1 MIRRLGLG
9 VLLFFSTP
17 VFGQPVNSVDPMP
30 EPTISQKSFYQS
42 IEYSD
47 IDLEKVLPPKVVI
60 LLDSSGS
67 MGQLMDKQ
75 KSKMFYA
82 KKLFGSYLA
91 DQWREKADVGLLVY
105 GGRRKKDCGDTFMAI
120 PVGEKNLG
128 KIDSAVK
135 RLEPIGMTPISKSL
149 ELAID
154 QLKNYAGPKRVMIFT
169 DGEETCGG
177 DSCKILEKAIQE
189 KIFDLEMFV
198 TGIGMKQNSKDL
210 DKLRCLGKVLGA
222 PDPESLKQALD
233 QINQDIKKPN
243 SRPKPSGPNLF
254 VKCPDPSAAVMVY
267 ELLPGG
273 EKKLVEEFKASESAA
288 LPTGD
293 YLVDVML
300 NPIFRF
306 SKVTIPPKKK
316 VTLKVTGT
324 GVIEV
329 KFFDSL
335 LEVELL
341 NKDRKVVR
349 AFLSDE
355 KHTVPSGVYD
365 VRVFG
370 EPFYEHLVPKF
381 IVTPGGQHEIKI
393 DGVGV
398 VQVDYP
404 KSVGVHV
411 YAGTEKHLGNYVSN
425 YPFVLRTGTYRF
437 YINEQCD
444 IEGISIRNDPFLQ
457 RLTCP
462 LPKPKK

>member
-1 MIRRLGLG
+1 MKYLAGF
-9 VLLFFSTP
+9 LFSLVFVQISAAQSVQSSDP
-17 VFGQPVNSVDPMP
+17 VAA
-30 EPTISQKSFYQS
+30 PTIAERPIYQS

-82 KKLFGSYLA
+82 KKLFGSYLS

-105 GGRRKKDCGDTFMAI
+105 GGRRKQDCSDTYMAI

-128 KIDSAVK
+128 KIDKAVK
-135 RLEPIGMTPISKSL
+135 TLEPVGMTPISRSL

-154 QLKNYAGPKRVMIFT
+154 QLKSYPGPKRVMIFT

-198 TGIGMKQNSKDL
+198 TGIGMKENSKDL

-222 PDPESLKQALD
+222 PDPDSLKKALD
-233 QINQDIKKPN
+233 QINEEIKKP
-243 SRPKPSGPNLF
+243 SQKRPEGPNLF
-254 VKCPDPSAAVMVY
+254 VKSPDPNVEVMVY
-267 ELLPGG
+267 ELTATG
-273 EKKLVEEFKASESAA
+273 EKKLVEQFKANASAS
-288 LPTGD
+288 LVPGD

-324 GVIEV
+324 GVLEV
-329 KFFDSL
+329 KFFDGL

-341 NKDRKVVR
+341 NKDKKVVR
-349 AFLSDE
+349 SFLSDE
-355 KHTVPSGVYD
+355 KQTVPSGVYD
-365 VRVFG
+365 IRIFG
-370 EPFYEHLVPKF
+370 EPFFEQLVQKYL
-381 IVTPGGQHEIKI
+381 ITPGGQHEIRM
-393 DGVGV
+393 DGLGV

-404 KSVGVHV
+404 RSVGVHV

-425 YPFVLRTGTYRF
+425 YPFVLRTGNYRF
-437 YINEQCD
+437 YLNPQCD
-444 IEGISIRNDPFLQ
+444 IEGITIRNDHFLQ

-462 LPKPKK
+462 APGTKK